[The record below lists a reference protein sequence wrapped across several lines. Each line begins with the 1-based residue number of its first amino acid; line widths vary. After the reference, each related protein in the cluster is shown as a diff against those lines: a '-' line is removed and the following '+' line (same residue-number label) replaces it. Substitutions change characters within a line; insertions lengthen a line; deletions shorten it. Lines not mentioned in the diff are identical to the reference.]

1 MPFIYGKIYPEVE
14 SAGLLNH
21 TFKALIELRENKDFE
36 NFLPFIKELC
46 TLKIYLNDIA
56 DSPAHLELSVPPTL
70 YSGNSNTCKELGL
83 TPVKL
88 TKDTPDYNE
97 KIKLMAEFIDADLV
111 VTENKEVI
119 DFFNKETDLHFLV
132 ENRDEAKKNIE
143 VFVRGHEVPWSF
155 SDPCWNMPW
164 STFHSLSDKF
174 GRKAYEIY
182 EAKFRKI
189 GLYDDTIEV
198 VRSLLLNRVSHIC
211 YTRDKLLFYVQQRN
225 YAKRHNW
232 KRQSFQF
239 ETSYYLCY
247 YYVLLWGG
255 IDQLSRIL
263 NNSLNLGVT
272 RFSQIT
278 IAREDFVAKVI
289 SVDENLGNL
298 YKDEKF
304 LKWIE
309 QLRRN
314 RHFTAHQG
322 SIILS
327 PIVKKTESEPSD
339 EELEKEA
346 QATPT
351 WNFMKRTLS
360 PEIFER
366 YRAALKQQIRIS
378 KYKVLVDDAMVMQDG
393 EQKLIFRPL
402 TNIEW
407 DFSNFELITLNT
419 LQALYEVLQKR
430 RLKK

>member
-1 MPFIYGKIYPEVE
+1 MPFVYRKMYPEVE

-21 TFKALIELRENKDFE
+21 TFKALIELRNNKDFE
-36 NFLPFIKELC
+36 NFLPFIQELC
-46 TLKIYLNDIA
+46 TLKIYLNGIA
-56 DSPAHLELSVPPTL
+56 DSAAHLELFVPPAL
-70 YSGNSNTCKELGL
+70 YSSNLDTCKELGL
-83 TPVKL
+83 ASVKL
-88 TKDTPDYNE
+88 RKDTPDYNE
-97 KIKLMAEFIDADLV
+97 KIKLMAELSDADLV
-111 VTENKEVI
+111 VTENEEVI
-119 DFFNKETDLHFLV
+119 DFFNKEKGLNFFV
-132 ENRDEAKKNIE
+132 ENRDGAKKNIE
-143 VFVRGHEVPWSF
+143 IFVRGHEIPWSF
-155 SDPCWNMPW
+155 SNPCWNMPW
-164 STFHSLSDKF
+164 TAFHVFSDEF
-174 GRKAYEIY
+174 GRKSYEIY

-189 GLYDDTIEV
+189 GLDDDTIEL

-239 ETSYYLCY
+239 ETSYYLCN

-263 NNSLNLGVT
+263 NNSLNLGIT
-272 RFSQIT
+272 RFSQIS
-278 IAREDFVAKVI
+278 IAREDFVTKVI
-289 SVDENLGNL
+289 SIDENLGNL

-322 SIILS
+322 SIIIS
-327 PIVKKTESEPSD
+327 PILKEPESEPSD

-346 QATPT
+346 QASRS
-351 WNFMKRTLS
+351 WSFMKRTLS
-360 PEIFER
+360 PELFEL
-366 YRAALKQQIRIS
+366 YRVTLKQQIRIS
-378 KYKVLVDDAMVMQDG
+378 KYKVLYDDGMVIQDG
-393 EQKLIFRPL
+393 EHKLIFRPL
-402 TNIEW
+402 VNIEW